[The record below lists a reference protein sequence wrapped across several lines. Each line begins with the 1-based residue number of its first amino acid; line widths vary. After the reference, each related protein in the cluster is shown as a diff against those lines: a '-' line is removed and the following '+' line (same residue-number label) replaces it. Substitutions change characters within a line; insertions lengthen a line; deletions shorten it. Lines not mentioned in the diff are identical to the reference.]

1 MITLQILLIIINVL
15 ILTGFGQYS
24 HHQGRKQSLMLTI
37 DKWIY
42 SNSSS
47 LPLTFSRMI
56 LSGQYIA
63 SAFSVLLLTSTV
75 FLEYIHLKR
84 GKNPRFLCMCFSF
97 GSVPFSLFVFGI
109 ELHYSSCPWMEDFYR
124 SEVLRRGVDVI
135 DNDAQCGINGWAL
148 AGVFSL
154 LSGGFFV
161 SEGLINAF
169 FRSEHKR
176 FVKCDETHL

>member
-84 GKNPRFLCMCFSF
+84 GKNPRFLV
-97 GSVPFSLFVFGI
+97 GITWYLLIFSLI
-109 ELHYSSCPWMEDFYR
+109 H
-124 SEVLRRGVDVI
+124 
-135 DNDAQCGINGWAL
+135 AL
-148 AGVFSL
+148 KIKNNSILACCKIIIL
-154 LSGGFFV
+154 LS
-161 SEGLINAF
+161 
-169 FRSEHKR
+169 H
-176 FVKCDETHL
+176 